1 MGNIGYMSNGPR
13 KLQIVKGSDLVS
25 GVKQTAAY
33 KVADGFTCYSGE
45 PIFATNDNGVMKWTK
60 TAASNSAPF
69 FAFTDTK
76 SFDVAASGSLLGISV
91 LDTFEL
97 QTAFYDESQTY
108 TPGTPLTVKSGGK
121 LNAEATGGVKAGTT
135 GDMGTI
141 NYVTKATTAGDPIVG
156 YVTEGLIQLKNNK
169 QVANT
174 GEFGVDLDG
183 YTVTADDGKQT
194 LVGGPALYTE
204 ASDTTYVLQFATA
217 WGSSVKA

>member
-121 LNAEATGGVKAGTT
+121 LNDEATGGVAASG
-135 GDMGTI
+135 GTI
-141 NYVTKATTAGDPIVG
+141 NYVTKATTEGDPIVG
-156 YVTEGLIQLKNNK
+156 YVTEGLIQLKNNQK
-169 QVANT
+169 VADT
-174 GEFGVDLDG
+174 GAFGVDLDG
-183 YTVTADDGKQT
+183 YKVTADDGKQT
-194 LVGGPALYTE
+194 FVGGPALYTE

-217 WGSSVKA
+217 WGSSVEA